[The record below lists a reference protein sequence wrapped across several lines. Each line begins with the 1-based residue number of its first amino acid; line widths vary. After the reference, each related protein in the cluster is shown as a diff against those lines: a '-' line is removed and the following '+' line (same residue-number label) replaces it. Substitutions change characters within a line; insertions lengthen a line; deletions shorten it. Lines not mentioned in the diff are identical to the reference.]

1 MPPKRKSSTSNKP
14 SKRARKEAS
23 RSGSRV
29 SSVTVT
35 ESGSSFVPDEEG
47 NVEEGNVQDG
57 NVEEEVIE
65 ISDGKVDE
73 TDEGGGDSDVELGNI
88 LFLSIPIK

>member
-1 MPPKRKSSTSNKP
+1 MPPKRKSSMSNRP

-57 NVEEEVIE
+57 NVE
-65 ISDGKVDE
+65 K
-73 TDEGGGDSDVELGNI
+73 
-88 LFLSIPIK
+88 K

>member
-1 MPPKRKSSTSNKP
+1 MPLKRKSSTSNRP

-65 ISDGKVDE
+65 MSDGKVDE